1 MRTVW
6 TLIGAIFVLWFV
18 STYIIMSRVEDAGG
32 FRQIIVDA
40 GKEVKSI
47 YNEIQEDE
55 QTQQTP

>member
-6 TLIGAIFVLWFV
+6 VLIGAIIFLWLV
-18 STYIIMSRVEDAGG
+18 SSYIFMSRVEDAGG

-47 YNEIQEDE
+47 YNEINEETE
-55 QTQQTP
+55 Q